1 MTATLRKAITTVVA
15 LVLVVASI
23 YPIAWMV
30 AISLQSSQ
38 SAYQQPTRWIF
49 VPDFTT
55 YLALFGDREFLAA
68 LANSIQIAVISTGLC
83 VLLGAMAAYTI
94 SRHRVRGSAG
104 ITFTLALTRL
114 IPSFAIALPTFF
126 VFQVL
131 GLLDTVI
138 GLILALVAFQ
148 VPLTVLIMMSIFGGV
163 PIAIDEAA
171 TLDGAGAARTFW
183 TILLPI
189 VRPGLAASAVVTF
202 VLVWNEFLLVLVL
215 AGDRLVTIP
224 VLISKF
230 QGDKQILWAEI
241 AASSVISLVPVVILI
256 IAAHRHLLTGLGM
269 GAVRE

>member
-1 MTATLRKAITTVVA
+1 MTVLRKSITGAIAA
-15 LVLVVASI
+15 LLIVASL
-23 YPIAWMV
+23 YPILWMV
-30 AISLQSSQ
+30 TISLQASQ
-38 SAYQQPTRWIF
+38 SAYRQPTQWLF
-49 VPDFTT
+49 VPDLST
-55 YLALFGDREFLAA
+55 YQALFGDREFLAA
-68 LANSIQIAVISTGLC
+68 LANSIQIAVISTALC

-94 SRHRVRGSAG
+94 SRHRVRGSGA

-126 VFQVL
+126 IFQVL
-131 GLLDTVI
+131 GMLDTVGGI
-138 GLILALVAFQ
+138 ILALVAFQ
-148 VPLTVLIMMSIFGGV
+148 VPLTVMIMMSIFGTV
-163 PIAIDEAA
+163 PFAIDEAA
-171 TLDGAGAARTFW
+171 TLDGAGAGRIFW

-215 AGDRLVTIP
+215 AGDRLVTMP

-241 AASSVISLVPVVILI
+241 AASSVISLIPVVILI